1 MIAQMFCRAF
11 RGWFSEAGAW
21 GFTPLKLIIV
31 DILPNGCVAIFGAT
45 LEKTKIPTAPRFRS
59 LGIFGVF
66 LSRQKSE
73 CQSYV
78 IYLGKPAN
86 RSGIAPLKLV
96 FNLRCL
102 SKCWGCQLYIIKTT
116 INAVSLYLTLQKR
129 SRQIAHARAALHF
142 KPRAGAIALTP
153 LLIGVAKFFSRSRG
167 LL

>member
-11 RGWFSEAGAW
+11 RGWFSEAGVW

-45 LEKTKIPTAPRFRS
+45 LEKPKIPTTPRFRS
-59 LGIFGVF
+59 LGIFGAF

-102 SKCWGCQLYIIKTT
+102 KIYYKNEPTT
-116 INAVSLYLTLQKR
+116 NAVSLYLTLQKR

-153 LLIGVAKFFSRSRG
+153 LLIGVAKFFTWIG
-167 LL
+167 GFE